1 MARSSG
7 HGLYSEP
14 QLGRAS
20 NPAKGACFYGGTG
33 LRILVTG
40 STGFIGRRVVR
51 ALAAGGHSVR
61 AAARSSSR
69 GAMFDDL
76 DVEVVQADVLEAGS
90 LERACEGVDA
100 VVHMV
105 AVVRET
111 GALTFH
117 RVNYDG
123 TVNLLRAAE
132 AAGARR
138 FVHASTIGAS
148 SDPAVPY
155 LYSRWMAEQEIE
167 RSPMTGKILRFSVG
181 FGKGDE
187 FFNVLAA
194 LVKASPV
201 VPIAG
206 DGTARFQPIAA
217 EDAARCLGAAV
228 DDDEEGDRVLELG
241 GPAHHTYDE
250 MIDIIAETVGVRT
263 AKLHVP
269 LDVFAPMV
277 SVMEALMP
285 RPPVTSEQ
293 MKMLGIDNT
302 TALDSVEKSFGFAP
316 RPMRGNIDYVKTMS
330 YMDALKINL
339 GLMPAHIRDH

>member
-1 MARSSG
+1 M
-7 HGLYSEP
+7 
-14 QLGRAS
+14 QV
-20 NPAKGACFYGGTG
+20 
-33 LRILVTG
+33 LVTG

-51 ALAAGGHSVR
+51 ALTAGGHSVR
-61 AAARSSSR
+61 AAARSVSR
-69 GAMFDDL
+69 GAMFGDL
-76 DVEVVQADVLEAGS
+76 DVEVVQADVLDAES

-105 AVVRET
+105 AVVREV
-111 GALTFH
+111 GGLTFH

-132 AAGARR
+132 AAGARK

-148 SDPAVPY
+148 SDPGVPY

-167 RSPMTGKILRFSVG
+167 RSSMAGTILRFSVG
-181 FGKGDE
+181 FGEGDE

-206 DGTARFQPIAA
+206 DGKAMFQPIAA
-217 EDAARCLGAAV
+217 DDAARCLAAAV
-228 DDDEEGDRVLELG
+228 GDEGKDGQMLELG

-250 MIDIIAETVGVRT
+250 MIDIIAEVVGVRT
-263 AKLHVP
+263 AKVHVP
-269 LDVFAPMV
+269 LDVFLPIV

-302 TALDSVEKSFGFAP
+302 TALDSVEASFGFAP
-316 RPMRGNIDYVKTMS
+316 RPMRGNIDYVKRLT
-330 YMDALKINL
+330 YMDALQINL
-339 GLMPAHIRDH
+339 GFMPSHIRDH

>member
-1 MARSSG
+1 
-7 HGLYSEP
+7 
-14 QLGRAS
+14 
-20 NPAKGACFYGGTG
+20 
-33 LRILVTG
+33 
-40 STGFIGRRVVR
+40 
-51 ALAAGGHSVR
+51 
-61 AAARSSSR
+61 
-69 GAMFDDL
+69 MFGDL
-76 DVEVVQADVLEAGS
+76 DVELVPADVLDAES
-90 LERACEGVDA
+90 LERACDGVDG

-111 GALTFH
+111 GNLTFH
-117 RVNYDG
+117 RVNYEG

-138 FVHASTIGAS
+138 FVDASTIGAS

-167 RSPMTGKILRFSVG
+167 RSPVAHTILRFSVG
-181 FGKGDE
+181 FGEGDE
-187 FFNVLAA
+187 FFNVLGA

-217 EDAARCLGAAV
+217 DDAARCLAASV
-228 DDDEEGDRVLELG
+228 DDDGNAGQMLELG
-241 GPAHHTYDE
+241 GPEHHTYDE
-250 MIDIIAETVGVRT
+250 MIDIIAQTVGVRA
-263 AKLHVP
+263 AKVHVP
-269 LDVFAPMV
+269 LDVFGPVV

-293 MKMLGIDNT
+293 LKMLGIDNT
-302 TALDSVEKSFGFAP
+302 TALDSVEASFGFAP
-316 RPMRGNIDYVKTMS
+316 RPMKGNIDYIKRMT

-339 GLMPAHIRDH
+339 GLMPGHIRDH

>member
-1 MARSSG
+1 MRV
-7 HGLYSEP
+7 
-14 QLGRAS
+14 
-20 NPAKGACFYGGTG
+20 
-33 LRILVTG
+33 LVTG
-40 STGFIGRRVVR
+40 PTGFIGRRVVR

-61 AAARSSSR
+61 AAARSASR
-69 GAMFDDL
+69 GAMFGDL
-76 DVEVVQADVLEAGS
+76 DVEVVQADVLDTES
-90 LERACEGVDA
+90 LEHACEDMDA

-111 GALTFH
+111 GGLTFQ
-117 RVNYDG
+117 RVNYEG

-132 AAGARR
+132 AAGVRR
-138 FVHASTIGAS
+138 FISASTIGAS

-167 RSPMTGKILRFSVG
+167 RSPMAGTILRFSVG
-181 FGKGDE
+181 FGEGDE

-206 DGTARFQPIAA
+206 DGTARFQPISAD
-217 EDAARCLGAAV
+217 DAARCLAAAV
-228 DDDEEGDRVLELG
+228 DDEGKSGEMLELG
-241 GPAHHTYDE
+241 GPEHHTYDE
-250 MIDIIAETVGVRT
+250 MIDIIAVTMGVRT
-263 AKLHVP
+263 AKVHVP
-269 LDVFAPMV
+269 LEIFEPIV

-302 TALDSVEKSFGFAP
+302 TALDSVEANFGFAP
-316 RPMRGNIDYVKTMS
+316 RPMRGNIDYIKRLS
-330 YMDALKINL
+330 YTDALKINL
-339 GLMPAHIRDH
+339 GFMPAHIRDH

>member
-1 MARSSG
+1 MRV
-7 HGLYSEP
+7 
-14 QLGRAS
+14 
-20 NPAKGACFYGGTG
+20 
-33 LRILVTG
+33 LVVG

-51 ALAAGGHSVR
+51 SLAAAGHSVR
-61 AAARSSSR
+61 AGARSVSR
-69 GAMFDDL
+69 GTMFDGL
-76 DVEVVQADVLEAGS
+76 DVEVVPADVLDAES
-90 LERACEGVDA
+90 LERACEGVDT
-100 VVHMV
+100 VVQMV
-105 AVVRET
+105 AVVREI
-111 GALTFH
+111 GDLTFH

-123 TVNLLRAAE
+123 TVNVLRAAE
-132 AAGARR
+132 AAGVRR
-138 FVHASTIGAS
+138 FTHASTIGAS

-167 RSPMTGKILRFSVG
+167 RSPLAHTILRFSVG
-181 FGKGDE
+181 FGEGDE

-217 EDAARCLGAAV
+217 DDAARCMAAAV
-228 DDDEEGDRVLELG
+228 DDDGMAGQVLELG

-263 AKLHVP
+263 AKVHVP
-269 LDVFAPMV
+269 LDVFGPVV

-293 MKMLGIDNT
+293 LKMLGIDNT
-302 TALDSVEKSFGFAP
+302 TALDSVEASFGFAP
-316 RPMRGNIDYVKTMS
+316 RPMKGNIDYVKRMT
-330 YMDALKINL
+330 YLDALRINL
-339 GLMPAHIRDH
+339 GFMPDHIRDH

>member
-1 MARSSG
+1 
-7 HGLYSEP
+7 
-14 QLGRAS
+14 
-20 NPAKGACFYGGTG
+20 
-33 LRILVTG
+33 
-40 STGFIGRRVVR
+40 
-51 ALAAGGHSVR
+51 
-61 AAARSSSR
+61 
-69 GAMFDDL
+69 MFDGL
-76 DVEVVQADVLEAGS
+76 DVEVVQADVLDAES
-90 LERACEGVDA
+90 LERACGGVDA

-111 GALTFH
+111 AGLSFH

-132 AAGARR
+132 AAGVQR

-167 RSPMTGKILRFSVG
+167 RSPLAGTILRFSVG
-181 FGKGDE
+181 FGEGDE

-217 EDAARCLGAAV
+217 DDAARCLAAAV
-228 DDDEEGDRVLELG
+228 DDDRLSGQVLELG

-263 AKLHVP
+263 AKVHIP
-269 LDVFAPMV
+269 LDVFGPVV

-285 RPPVTSEQ
+285 RTPVTSEQ
-293 MKMLGIDNT
+293 LKMLGIDNT
-302 TALDSVEKSFGFAP
+302 TALDSVDASFGFAP
-316 RPMRGNIDYVKTMS
+316 RPMKGNIDYVKRMT
-330 YMDALKINL
+330 YLDALKINL
-339 GLMPAHIRDH
+339 GFMPDYIRDH

>member
-1 MARSSG
+1 MPWCKW
-7 HGLYSEP
+7 LP
-14 QLGRAS
+14 WCGRWV
-20 NPAKGACFYGGTG
+20 G
-33 LRILVTG
+33 
-40 STGFIGRRVVR
+40 
-51 ALAAGGHSVR
+51 
-61 AAARSSSR
+61 
-69 GAMFDDL
+69 
-76 DVEVVQADVLEAGS
+76 
-90 LERACEGVDA
+90 
-100 VVHMV
+100 
-105 AVVRET
+105 
-111 GALTFH
+111 LTFH

-167 RSPMTGKILRFSVG
+167 RSPLDHTILRFSVG
-181 FGKGDE
+181 FGEGDE

-217 EDAARCLGAAV
+217 DDAARCLAASV
-228 DDDEEGDRVLELG
+228 DDDGTAGQVLELG
-241 GPAHHTYDE
+241 GPKHHTYDE

-263 AKLHVP
+263 AKVHIP
-269 LDVFAPMV
+269 LDVFGPVV

-293 MKMLGIDNT
+293 LKMLGIDNT
-302 TALDSVEKSFGFAP
+302 TATRLCRRELRLRAP
-316 RPMRGNIDYVKTMS
+316 PDEGQHRLREANDLPRRPQDQPRLHARLHTGPLS
-330 YMDALKINL
+330 
-339 GLMPAHIRDH
+339 P

>member
-1 MARSSG
+1 MRV
-7 HGLYSEP
+7 
-14 QLGRAS
+14 
-20 NPAKGACFYGGTG
+20 
-33 LRILVTG
+33 LVTG

-51 ALAAGGHSVR
+51 SLAAAGHSVR
-61 AAARSSSR
+61 AGARSVSR
-69 GAMFDDL
+69 GTMFDDL
-76 DVEVVQADVLEAGS
+76 DVEVVQADVLDAES

-100 VVHMV
+100 AVHMV

-111 GALTFH
+111 GGLTFH

-132 AAGARR
+132 AAGAQKL
-138 FVHASTIGAS
+138 VHASTIGAS

-167 RSPMTGKILRFSVG
+167 RSPLAHTILRFSVG
-181 FGKGDE
+181 FGEGDE

-217 EDAARCLGAAV
+217 DDAARCLAASV
-228 DDDEEGDRVLELG
+228 DDDGTAGQVLELG
-241 GPAHHTYDE
+241 GPEHHTYDE
-250 MIDIIAETVGVRT
+250 MIYIIAETVGVRT

-269 LDVFAPMV
+269 LDVFGPVV

-293 MKMLGIDNT
+293 LKMLGIDNT
-302 TALDSVEKSFGFAP
+302 TTLDSVEASFGFAP
-316 RPMRGNIDYVKTMS
+316 RPMKGNIDYVKRMT
-330 YMDALKINL
+330 YLDALKINL
-339 GLMPAHIRDH
+339 GFMPDHIRDH